1 MSRRQFLANSA
12 KRALPLVFITGC
24 GAEAVRVV
32 SVAPRGSSPA
42 PSGATIARLPAS
54 VPPIDRKKEL
64 KRLDPPLPGFIRSGP
79 TDKPIVAITVDD
91 LFGVAGAQSLTRAL
105 DTARDRSVTF
115 TFFPTGGALEVH
127 LQNGLQDVW
136 RRAAREGHEIGN
148 HTYTHRALTRLSD
161 QEIRDELGHT
171 QQLLTQVLGPEY
183 DSRMRLMRPPGG
195 AGGFEPEG
203 NPRIVNVV
211 GALGYSM
218 VMWTIDS
225 QFTGGGLPYLDKI
238 VRLARNGSIILLHF
252 TTFSADNLPLLVD
265 RLRAEKHLEPS
276 TVSAMFS

>member
-1 MSRRQFLANSA
+1 
-12 KRALPLVFITGC
+12 
-24 GAEAVRVV
+24 
-32 SVAPRGSSPA
+32 
-42 PSGATIARLPAS
+42 
-54 VPPIDRKKEL
+54 
-64 KRLDPPLPGFIRSGP
+64 
-79 TDKPIVAITVDD
+79 
-91 LFGVAGAQSLTRAL
+91 
-105 DTARDRSVTF
+105 VTF
-115 TFFPTGGALEVH
+115 TFFPTGGALEAH

-136 RRAAREGHEIGN
+136 RRAARDGHNIGN
-148 HTYTHRALTRLSD
+148 HTYTHRALTGLSD
-161 QEIRDELGHT
+161 QEIRDELNRT

-195 AGGFEPEG
+195 AGGFEPAG

-225 QFTGGGLPYLDKI
+225 QFTGGGLSYLDKI
-238 VRLARNGSIILLHF
+238 MRLARNGSIILLHF
-252 TTFSADNLPLLVD
+252 TTFSADYLPLLVD